1 MDQLML
7 DITEIPEARE
17 GMTVTI
23 FGQDGEESIPV
34 DELAALNDTINYEM
48 VCIVGK
54 RVPRIY
60 LRVESP
66 VGQLNYICPDNSE
79 T

>member
-1 MDQLML
+1 ML

-60 LRVESP
+60 LRGGKP